1 MTGAAQGGKA
11 PSLAARRE
19 RTSLGV
25 KLLNAPYLLWSVIF
39 IVVPILMVVF
49 YAFSETASY
58 YAVSFS
64 AGGQEY
70 SCELPA
76 GEGETALT
84 LEGAKEKAAERYGV
98 ALSEAEFTRATLE
111 IRSGGFTLE
120 NLRQVWSPS
129 SRHAMLLSFLYSF
142 AATAI
147 SLVIA
152 YPFAYVLSRS
162 GAKSQRIQMLLIM
175 LPMWMNMLVRTYS
188 WQQILENNGII
199 NKVLAFFGLGQATM
213 LGTPGAVILG
223 MVYNNLPYMILPIYT
238 VMSKIDVSLLEA
250 ADDLGCN
257 GFQKLCRLILP
268 LSVPGVISGLIM
280 VFVPSIST
288 FYISQ
293 KMSNGMI
300 KLVGDLIESKIKD
313 QWGSGGLNVGA
324 AMSLVLMVIILVCT
338 FVMNR
343 FSDEDGGGMVV

>member
-1 MTGAAQGGKA
+1 MTGAKA
-11 PSLAARRE
+11 GASASVLTE
-19 RTSLGV
+19 KKEKTSLGA
-25 KLLNAPYLLWSVIF
+25 KLLNAPYLLWSAVF

-49 YAFSETASY
+49 YAFSETVGY
-58 YAVSFS
+58 YEISFT
-64 AGGQEY
+64 AGGREY
-70 SCELPA
+70 VCELPA
-76 GEGETALT
+76 AEDLT
-84 LEGAKEKAAERYGV
+84 LEGAKEQAAAQAGV
-98 ALSEAEFTRATLE
+98 SLADATFTHASLE
-111 IRSGGFTLE
+111 YRSGGFTLA
-120 NLRQVWSPS
+120 NLKEVWSPA
-129 SRHAMLLSFLYSF
+129 SRRAMLLSFLYSL

-152 YPFAYVLSRS
+152 YPFAYALSRS

-188 WQQILENNGII
+188 WQQILENNGVI
-199 NKVLAFFGLGQATM
+199 NKALAFLGLGPATM
-213 LGTPGAVILG
+213 LGTSGAVILG
-223 MVYNNLPYMILPIYT
+223 MVYNYLPYMILPIYT

-257 GFQKLCRLILP
+257 WLQKLWRLILP
-268 LSVPGVISGLIM
+268 LSVPGIISGLIM

-313 QWGSGGLNVGA
+313 QWAGGGLNVGA

-343 FSDEDGGGMVV
+343 FSDDDGGGMVV